1 MSPSRVAG
9 RLPAAA
15 RPHAPD
21 RRGTRALRSLRRP
34 AGRPQ
39 PHETV
44 WLFDLDNTLHDCSRH
59 IFQAIDGAMSDA
71 MMRWLNLDRARADT
85 LRLEYWRR
93 YGATAIG
100 LERHHGIAA
109 TDFLEACHD
118 FDVTHMV
125 HAERGL
131 AHKLGRL
138 PGRKILLTNAPLS
151 YARRVLHVLGILQE
165 FEGLW
170 SIDHMRLQGRLK
182 TKPSVAM
189 MRQLLA
195 QLHVPARQ
203 VVLVDDTLANLRSAR
218 QVGMRTVLSHH
229 PGTPHNARHHGRSP
243 YVDIRVKS
251 VGELTTRAVSHR
263 KPGIPGHGH
272 NAQSAIACSGRL
284 RTAGGPPGA
293 RPCPP
298 AA

>member
-1 MSPSRVAG
+1 MSPSHIPG
-9 RLPAAA
+9 RLPASA
-15 RPHAPD
+15 RPRGPD
-21 RRGTRALRSLRRP
+21 RRGTQAQRSLRRP
-34 AGRPQ
+34 SGRPQ
-39 PHETV
+39 PDETV

-59 IFQAIDGAMSDA
+59 IFQAIDSAMSDA
-71 MMRWLNLDRARADT
+71 MMRWLDLDRSRADT
-85 LRLEYWRR
+85 LRLHYWQR

-109 TDFLEACHD
+109 ADFLEACHD
-118 FDVTHMV
+118 FDVTRMV

-131 AHKLGRL
+131 AHKLAGL

-182 TKPSVAM
+182 TKPSVSM

-195 QLHVPARQ
+195 RLRVPAHR
-203 VVLVDDTLANLRSAR
+203 VVLVDDTFANLRSAR
-218 QVGMRTVLSHH
+218 QVGMRTVLCHH

-243 YVDIRVKS
+243 YMDMRVNC
-251 VGELTTRAVSHR
+251 VGELLTTQRHAGLLRQLAPHTAQPGSRA
-263 KPGIPGHGH
+263 
-272 NAQSAIACSGRL
+272 
-284 RTAGGPPGA
+284 
-293 RPCPP
+293 
-298 AA
+298 